1 MHCWASTLALCPDR
15 HATPHTLLPQHLVHP
30 CTASTCHVPP
40 AGSLVTPWQ
49 AVCDCLSELLQADLH
64 GVLPVHKASFAA
76 LQQNAL
82 RWSNRL
88 KQAFAVCHSLHM
100 VNKHT
105 VAGVDVE
112 RMLFKNVEARFLVN
126 SSSYYLHWICVWVC
140 LILLVI

>member
-1 MHCWASTLALCPDR
+1 MEPVTRLPQRFVQPCIASTR
-15 HATPHTLLPQHLVHP
+15 LV
-30 CTASTCHVPP
+30 ASSV
-40 AGSLVTPWQ
+40 SLVTPWQ
-49 AVCDCLSELLQADLH
+49 PVCDCVSELLQANLH

-88 KQAFAVCHSLHM
+88 KQAFAVCHSLHL

-112 RMLFKNVEARFLVN
+112 RMLFKTVEARFLVN
-126 SSSYYLHWICVWVC
+126 SSSCYLHWVCVWVC
-140 LILLVI
+140 LILLVM